1 MTCLL
6 ADIGGTNTRCAII
19 GENNSPDVIKE
30 FENHLFTD
38 LPALLIH
45 YIESIPTGSRPTT
58 GRFAVAA
65 PIRGDA
71 VQMINIDWQFS
82 AESLRQSLRMEQLR
96 LLNDFEALAI
106 GLPSLGPNDIKQV
119 GGGEALPNRAKAV
132 LGPGTGLGVASL
144 IPARG
149 GWQAISGEGGHV
161 TLPAVTPKEIDLIKR
176 IRERFG
182 HCSAERLLSGPGLEL
197 LHATLHTPDAV
208 AGSAILAPEIAALA
222 DAGDERAQESFSV
235 FFELLGTVAANLA
248 LTVGAFGG
256 VYIGGGIVPR
266 HAERFAASGF
276 RRRFEAK
283 GRYGDYL
290 KSIPTYLI
298 VSDHPTLTGLAAAGA
313 ALNDAGLPDGA
324 SPTGRPVAEFISEN
338 PQDS

>member
-6 ADIGGTNTRCAII
+6 ADIGGSNTRCAIVAAD
-19 GENNSPDVIKE
+19 GAPCAIKV
-30 FENHLFTD
+30 FENRSFTD
-38 LPALLIH
+38 LPELLTH
-45 YIESIPTGSRPTT
+45 YIEGLPADSKPDSGA
-58 GRFAVAA
+58 FAVAA

-82 AESLRQSLRMEQLR
+82 TESLRRSLSMKRLR

-106 GLPSLGPNDIKQV
+106 GLPSLGPNDIRQV
-119 GGGEALPNRAKAV
+119 GGGNPMPNRPKAV

-144 IPARG
+144 IPSQD

-161 TLPAVTPKEIDLIKR
+161 TLPAVTPEEAELIKQL
-176 IRERFG
+176 RERFG
-182 HCSAERLLSGPGLEL
+182 HCSAERLISGPGLEL
-197 LHATLHTPDAV
+197 LHTTLHASTIPAQ
-208 AGSAILAPEIAALA
+208 EIALLV
-222 DAGDERAQESFSV
+222 DDGDECAQETFNM
-235 FFELLGTVAANLA
+235 FFELLGTVSANLA

-256 VYIGGGIVPR
+256 VYIGGGIIPR

-298 VSDHPTLTGLAAAGA
+298 VSDHPTLTGLAAAT
-313 ALNDAGLPDGA
+313 
-324 SPTGRPVAEFISEN
+324 SS
-338 PQDS
+338 

>member
-6 ADIGGTNTRCAII
+6 ADIGGTNTRCAIVGMDDTPVAI
-19 GENNSPDVIKE
+19 EV
-30 FENHLFTD
+30 FENRCFSNLSE
-38 LPALLIH
+38 LLTR
-45 YIESIPTGSRPTT
+45 YIESLPADSKPSSGT
-58 GRFAVAA
+58 FAVAA

-82 AESLRQSLRMEQLR
+82 TESLRQSLRMEQLQ

-106 GLPSLGPNDIKQV
+106 GLPHLKPTEIRQV
-119 GGGEALPNRAKAV
+119 GSGDPVANQPKAV

-144 IPARG
+144 IPTRD

-161 TLPAVTPKEIDLIKR
+161 TLPAVTEKEAKLIKTL
-176 IRERFG
+176 REQFG

-197 LHATLHTPDAV
+197 LHTTLHGTA
-208 AGSAILAPEIAALA
+208 AIAAAEIAALSEA
-222 DAGDERAQESFSV
+222 SDVHARETFDL
-235 FFELLGTVAANLA
+235 FFALLGTVAANLA

-256 VYIGGGIVPR
+256 VYIGGGIIPR

-298 VSDHPTLTGLAAAGA
+298 ISEHPTLTGLAAA
-313 ALNDAGLPDGA
+313 A
-324 SPTGRPVAEFISEN
+324 SG
-338 PQDS
+338 